1 MLVQTDVCE
10 AMNPCQ
16 NGGTCV
22 ANGTIYYCEFKSIKS
37 MEKTWKRT
45 DQTAVVNVVMH
56 IFGNNLAIQIITNL
70 VKELYMLC

>member
-1 MLVQTDVCE
+1 
-10 AMNPCQ
+10 
-16 NGGTCV
+16 
-22 ANGTIYYCEFKSIKS
+22 

-56 IFGNNLAIQIITNL
+56 IFGNNFAIQIITNL